1 MYCLLNSQLITF
13 PSPLAYDNDFFER
26 IKKLYDINSFVSIG
40 KVKVKFILKYG
51 LYLGLNLALEQLCDM
66 LLKYMQQKK
75 NGYQE

>member
-51 LYLGLNLALEQLCDM
+51 LYLGLNLALEQFCDM